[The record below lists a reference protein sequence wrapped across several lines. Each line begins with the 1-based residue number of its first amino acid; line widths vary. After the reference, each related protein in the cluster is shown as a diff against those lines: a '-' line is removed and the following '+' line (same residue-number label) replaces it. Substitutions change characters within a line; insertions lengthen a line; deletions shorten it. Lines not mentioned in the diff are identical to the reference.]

1 MASVRKWFGNIAPR
15 LPLKPP
21 QRTIRLAILWIH
33 LPPLCVTLTWL
44 PWFLHLPSHLT
55 SRSNH
60 LISLLPRTISRCWR
74 GTMRSRSRGPR
85 PRINRGW
92 SRGINWHLL
101 RACPSQ
107 CRKFYCV
114 IFTDNQEI
122 EVARWLHNNPLFY
135 NHKLKLHKDDKKKK
149 TPSTWRVNKGIESE
163 CAPGLTKELYVL
175 HPLDSLENCGGI
187 LYRCDSVP
195 AGEENSGV
203 VLRLSSKLSFRSRAS
218 VLYYFVAGH

>member
-149 TPSTWRVNKGIESE
+149 NTVYLKGKQGNWKWMCTGSNKGTVCI
-163 CAPGLTKELYVL
+163 APARFTWK
-175 HPLDSLENCGGI
+175 
-187 LYRCDSVP
+187 
-195 AGEENSGV
+195 
-203 VLRLSSKLSFRSRAS
+203 LRRDPVQVWFCTCWRGKFRSRS
-218 VLYYFVAGH
+218 TFV